1 KRISQLKQN
10 EAIPVSPKD
19 RYSIYKRFPLS
30 DDPFQ
35 EAMKSLEVLKAK
47 SKVKSA
53 KKVRF
58 YLVHDE
64 SPALKNE
71 KDLPENL
78 ISESRLTNISEKSE
92 ENTPIIPEAS
102 TEKPS
107 ISTEKPTCS
116 EPNKVTC
123 TSQLL
128 HQNTFTSSVKLESAV
143 LKNAS
148 DCTQAI
154 RYSSSSTP
162 FVKSSKKENVFSTCS
177 KSASH
182 VINSNHVRHSVR
194 DADRLIPNSL
204 KCVRN
209 ESKGLLNSPR
219 PLLLHTQSNHIQDIS
234 PEILNKCDPRL
245 LLEAPICTPLV
256 LKGLANDSALKLSP
270 IRQKLDFLEEEDKVA
285 QDDTSPIFRLPS
297 INVEHIWT
305 QKKILDQLA
314 DKECGYFLSSAAF
327 PIISGRYL
335 CDPIAHILTEGD
347 EMHFV
352 PVKEEILL

>member
-1 KRISQLKQN
+1 MKEIENLKLENKRISQLKQN
-10 EAIPVSPKD
+10 EDIPVSPKE
-19 RYSIYKRFPLS
+19 RYSKYKRFPVS
-30 DDPFQ
+30 HDPFQ

-58 YLVHDE
+58 CLIHDE
-64 SPALKNE
+64 SPALNNE
-71 KDLPENL
+71 KDLPESL
-78 ISESRLTNISEKSE
+78 ILKSESRLTNISEKSE
-92 ENTPIIPEAS
+92 ENTPEVVPEAS
-102 TEKPS
+102 IENPS
-107 ISTEKPTCS
+107 ISSETPTCS

-123 TSQLL
+123 TSELL

-143 LKNAS
+143 HENAS
-148 DCTQAI
+148 SNFLPPMPSSCNNQAI
-154 RYSSSSTP
+154 RYPSSSTP

-177 KSASH
+177 NSAVH
-182 VINSNHVRHSVR
+182 AINSNHVRHSVR
-194 DADRLIPNSL
+194 DADRLVPNSL

-219 PLLLHTQSNHIQDIS
+219 PLLLNTRSNHMQDIS
-234 PEILNKCDPRL
+234 PEILNKCNPQF

-297 INVEHIWT
+297 INVEHICT
-305 QKKILDQLA
+305 QKKILD
-314 DKECGYFLSSAAF
+314 
-327 PIISGRYL
+327 
-335 CDPIAHILTEGD
+335 
-347 EMHFV
+347 
-352 PVKEEILL
+352 